1 MKGLILTYQDKK
13 EEGYEL
19 VRRGLKCDLK
29 SHVCT
34 HCPARGVSPYAT
46 AADRAPPFV
55 CPAWHVYGLIY
66 RADRNYEEA
75 IKCYRNALR
84 IDKARPQSRPRA
96 PPLSCLRVSV
106 CSPTIAASVWD

>member
-34 HCPARGVSPYAT
+34 HCPARGVPPYAT
-46 AADRAPPFV
+46 AADRAPP
-55 CPAWHVYGLIY
+55 
-66 RADRNYEEA
+66 
-75 IKCYRNALR
+75 
-84 IDKARPQSRPRA
+84 
-96 PPLSCLRVSV
+96 SCAQRGM
-106 CSPTIAASVWD
+106 CTA